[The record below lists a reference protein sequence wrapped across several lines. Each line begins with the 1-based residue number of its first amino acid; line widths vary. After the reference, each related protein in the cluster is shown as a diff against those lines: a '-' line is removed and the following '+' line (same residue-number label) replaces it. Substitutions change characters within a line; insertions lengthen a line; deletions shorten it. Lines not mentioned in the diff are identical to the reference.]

1 MTPKVLSKVEV
12 KQLKDAPVVI
22 MLPVIIVSVSR
33 LQERRPPRRM
43 GQPHVDTN
51 DERLSKLGS
60 DLTF

>member
-1 MTPKVLSKVEV
+1 MLSKLEV
-12 KQLKDAPVVI
+12 GQLKDAPVVR
-22 MLPVIIVSVSR
+22 MLPVIIVSASR
-33 LQERRPPRRM
+33 LQERRPPRRA